1 MNALQSSFQL
11 ISPTIFMGPNDAC
24 RHRSLQK
31 MLRKNDVTG
40 VAVVPDADR
49 NLLFSFSLQS
59 HFTKDATVAQRQPRG
74 PRDAQRDALLA
85 DAASLARSML
95 ALFSRKESEI
105 PLPYKNKRMMKS
117 VLKPIYC

>member
-11 ISPTIFMGPNDAC
+11 ISPAIFMGPNDAC

-49 NLLFSFSLQS
+49 NLLFSFFSSISLY
-59 HFTKDATVAQRQPRG
+59 QRCHRSTGAAKGQPG
-74 PRDAQRDALLA
+74 
-85 DAASLARSML
+85 
-95 ALFSRKESEI
+95 SRKAE
-105 PLPYKNKRMMKS
+105 R
-117 VLKPIYC
+117 KPKMVETA